1 MKIISLKAENFQNLQ
16 CVEITPEGH
25 MVQLTGKNGA
35 GKSSV
40 MDAICAALQGA
51 DAAKTQP
58 IRQGETRAE
67 IVATT
72 EKWIAKRVFTEKGS
86 RLLLTTPDGSAE
98 FKSPQ
103 TLLDAVWG
111 DLSFDPLEF
120 LALKPREQKD
130 LLAKLAGL
138 DLSDL
143 DLKRKALYDERH
155 KANRVAAER
164 EAGVRGLVEVYGPL
178 EPIEE
183 PPSIADLVK
192 ASEYLREEIRMREHL
207 NELIRDNAEAMEV
220 AMQALEAAKA
230 RIVELEREGLALSE
244 QRRDA
249 LGEDTRSLE
258 FLRGELVNVQS
269 ELEAADETAKAVAMK
284 RERARELE
292 AAQTSWKDAK
302 SRSEE
307 LDQKIKDFDLSRQAQ
322 LEAATFP
329 LPGLSLE
336 DGVVLY
342 EGVPLNQVSTG
353 QAIRISFAIAMALNP
368 SLKVIFIRN
377 GSNLDSDGLRLIAS
391 LAEERDYQVW
401 VERVDETG
409 TVGIYLED
417 GTIVERQEV
426 AACATS

>member
-138 DLSDL
+138 DLEDL
-143 DLKRKALYDERH
+143 DLKRKALYDERRQV
-155 KANRVAAER
+155 NREAAEK
-164 EAGVRGLVEVYGPL
+164 EMCFRGLVEAYGPL
-178 EPIEE
+178 EPIAE

-192 ASEYLREEIRMREHL
+192 TKDALTREIYDREAIEHDAKDNMAAMEDAVEAL
-207 NELIRDNAEAMEV
+207 NE
-220 AMQALEAAKA
+220 AKA
-230 RIVELEREGLALSE
+230 RLVQLEREAYEISERRRAL
-244 QRRDA
+244 Q
-249 LGEDTRSLE
+249 GEHAESLE
-258 FLRGELVNVQS
+258 LRRVELKEIQRM
-269 ELEAADETAKAVAMK
+269 LEAADETAKTVAMK

-292 AAQTSWKDAK
+292 DAQTRWDDAQ

-329 LPGLSLE
+329 LPGLSL
-336 DGVVLY
+336 DNGVVLY

-353 QAIRISFAIAMALNP
+353 QAIRVSFAIAMALNP

-426 AACATS
+426 LA